1 MSSSNLSKF
10 NQVLFSF
17 VGDLKKM
24 DIGMKSEL
32 SQLENFLEITRVT
45 PRTIISIFQQYFLKD
60 VFVKSIL
67 KNDFKFFCMYD
78 DFSAIPEKDRKIASG
93 VIGKIQEIA
102 KTLIDTNQ
110 TEKLV
115 TIFKNLKVLAF
126 FAYSDVGLDAK
137 AKFASLVP

>member
-24 DIGMKSEL
+24 DLGMKSEL

-102 KTLIDTNQ
+102 KTLIATNQ
-110 TEKLV
+110 TDKIV

-137 AKFASLVP
+137 AKFASLVA